1 MVVVTIVPVI
11 VVLTVVIKVLV
22 CDVETFDIAAVVEVL
37 AIDMLTDLEI
47 IVVVVIVIVLK
58 FVLSG
63 SCFVN
68 VPSNIFVVLFTD
80 VLTSTML
87 GILLGIGIE
96 VLANV
101 NTNALTVVMTAFGFP
116 VPTPLGRFSRW
127 AAFDCW
133 PLALL
138 DCARVLQTLMPSYH
152 V

>member
-101 NTNALTVVMTAFGFP
+101 NNAFTVVMTALGLP
-116 VPTPLGRFSRW
+116 VSTPLGGFSR
-127 AAFDCW
+127 
-133 PLALL
+133 
-138 DCARVLQTLMPSYH
+138 
-152 V
+152 